1 MTPIARSLAGVAL
14 GAAAMFWL
22 DPRSGRRRRAVLLD
36 RLGSATTD
44 FNEAVGIAA
53 RDVKH
58 RARGARSRLTSF
70 FRHEEV
76 PDDVLA
82 ERVRAALGRAVSHP
96 GAITVAVTQGRVTL
110 MGSVLADEHDELID
124 CVWSV
129 RGVGDVADEL
139 AVHESATG
147 VPELQGGRHRGRAR
161 FPLLRENWSP
171 AVRLGMGTAGSAL
184 AAWGTRQLFTSRGS
198 GLLAGTELA
207 VGSVLLLRSVTNTPL
222 RRLAGGAGPRA
233 IDIRKTIQVEAPV
246 ERVYETLA
254 DFERYPS
261 FMRHVQSVRPLGDGR
276 THWVVTGPA
285 GASVEWESELTT
297 CRPNE
302 LLAWRTVRNGPVEH
316 AGIIRCERVG
326 DGSTRLDI
334 RMTYNPPGGVLGHGV
349 ARLFAVDPK
358 RQLDEDLLRLKTFI
372 ETGMTPHDAAART
385 ALRAGRRRGG
395 LQSAARRGVSPDAA
409 AGSADAGEIG
419 TSPDTAGFGS
429 PYTGA
434 PGG

>member
-1 MTPIARSLAGVAL
+1 MTPIARSLTGVAL

-22 DPRSGRRRRAVLLD
+22 DPRSGRRRRAVFLD

-58 RARGARSRLTSF
+58 RARGVRSRLTSL

-110 MGSVLADEHDELID
+110 MGSVLAEEHDELVD
-124 CVWSV
+124 TVWSV

-139 AVHESATG
+139 AVHESARG

-171 AVRLGMGTAGSAL
+171 AVRLGMGTAGGAL
-184 AAWGTRQLFTSRGS
+184 AAWGTRQLFSTRGS
-198 GLLAGTELA
+198 GLLGGAELA
-207 VGSVLLLRSVTNTPL
+207 VGSALILRSVTNAPL
-222 RRLAGGAGPRA
+222 RRLAGGAGRRA
-233 IDIRKTIQVEAPV
+233 IDVRKTIQVEAPV

-261 FMRHVQSVRPLGDGR
+261 FMRNVMSVRNVGDGR
-276 THWVVTGPA
+276 LHWVVAGPA
-285 GASVEWESELTT
+285 GTSVEWDSELTM

-302 LLAWRTVRNGPVEH
+302 VLAWRTVRSGPVAH
-316 AGIIRCERVG
+316 AGTIRCERAG
-326 DGSTRLDI
+326 DATRLDV
-334 RMTYNPPGGVLGHGV
+334 RMSYNPPGGVLGHSV
-349 ARLFAVDPK
+349 ARLFGVDPK

-372 ETGMTPHDAAART
+372 ETGMTPHDAAARS
-385 ALRAGRRRGG
+385 AARAGRDR
-395 LQSAARRGVSPDAA
+395 LSDQPQGVS
-409 AGSADAGEIG
+409 
-419 TSPDTAGFGS
+419 TRQ
-429 PYTGA
+429 
-434 PGG
+434 